1 MYPTLN
7 DYVNRGPIHPEAFY
21 SLNIDINFEKKRN
34 FQVFVIQG
42 KQWVVQCLCTVEK
55 IFHFDSIS

>member
-21 SLNIDINFEKKRN
+21 FLNIDINFE
-34 FQVFVIQG
+34 
-42 KQWVVQCLCTVEK
+42 EK
-55 IFHFDSIS
+55 NLSDICDLR

>member
-21 SLNIDINFEKKRN
+21 SLNIDINFEKKKKLSG
-34 FQVFVIQG
+34 I
-42 KQWVVQCLCTVEK
+42 C
-55 IFHFDSIS
+55 DSRLAVGSTMSMHSRENISLR

>member
-21 SLNIDINFEKKRN
+21 SLNIDINFEEKKLSDICDLR
-34 FQVFVIQG
+34 
-42 KQWVVQCLCTVEK
+42 
-55 IFHFDSIS
+55 